1 MRVKI
6 LLQITTDDGAPGD
19 VEEIASLDKSVERA
33 EDIGLSLAESKAL
46 LAAAQQRIVEAQTK
60 SWTEG
65 RRCCEACGRRR
76 RSKGSYPI
84 VFHTLFGD
92 VRLASPRFR
101 RCPCREGNGSATVS
115 PLVELI
121 PDHVAPE
128 RLYLETRWASLV
140 PYATAAELL
149 ADILPITAGVN
160 ATTVRRHVLRVAE
173 RVEADLPKDKCSFME
188 ESPLDWEALPIPDG
202 RIVVGLDGGY
212 VRDWTERKS
221 NFEVIVGRSMPED
234 GPARYLG
241 FVHGFDRKPQRRLVD
256 MLESQGMQA
265 NQDIT
270 FLTDGGEEV
279 RSLTEGIS
287 PCSEHVLDWFH
298 ITMRITVLGQFAKGV
313 AQYDEEAGAR
323 LTKELE
329 RIKWKLWHGNTTGA
343 QEVIEDF
350 EADLFGLEFGLSESA
365 QIRHRRARVRRLY
378 RLEHG
383 QPDQLWRTLSI
394 RRAHLLGFRG
404 GDGQRRGEQTVR
416 QKAADAMDP
425 ARRASSLADPHSD
438 ARRNAAIG
446 LRALV
451 SGTGQRQLVPRHSAR
466 SCMSAPHFLMLSR
479 TTVPS
484 RMSRMIGSSV
494 SERAFHASQSPFTLR
509 QVRLT
514 TSLPTSPGASRL
526 ERATHAARVGSG
538 KISAGDQSVGCV
550 GAALVGAKRFALPFA
565 PSCHPRP

>member
-1 MRVKI
+1 MRVTI
-6 LLQITTDDGAPGD
+6 LLQVTTDDGALGG
-19 VEEIASLDKSVERA
+19 VEEVASLDKSVERA

-60 SWTEG
+60 SWTER

-76 RSKGSYPI
+76 RSKGNYPI

-101 RCPCREGNGSATVS
+101 RCPCREGNGIATVS

-140 PYATAAELL
+140 PYAIAAELL
-149 ADILPITAGVN
+149 ADILPITAGAN
-160 ATTVRRHVLRVAE
+160 ATTVRRHVLQVAE
-173 RVEADLPKDKCSFME
+173 RIEAALPKDKCSFTE
-188 ESPLDWEALPIPDG
+188 EGSQDWEALPIPDG

-221 NFEVIVGRSMPED
+221 NFEIIVGRSMPED
-234 GPARYLG
+234 RPARYLG
-241 FVHGFDRKPQRRLVD
+241 FVHGFDRRPQRRLVD

-313 AQYDEEAGAR
+313 AQYDEETGGR
-323 LTKELE
+323 LIKDLE

-350 EADLFGLEFGLSESA
+350 EADLFGLESDYPNLRKFVTAAREFAAYVASNTDSLINYGERYRSGERISSA
-365 QIRHRRARVRRLY
+365 FVEATVNAVVSKRFAKKQQMQWTRR
-378 RLEHG
+378 G
-383 QPDQLWRTLSI
+383 
-394 RRAHLLGFRG
+394 AHLLLQTRTRTL
-404 GDGQRRGEQTVR
+404 DG
-416 QKAADAMDP
+416 
-425 ARRASSLADPHSD
+425 
-438 ARRNAAIG
+438 
-446 LRALV
+446 
-451 SGTGQRQLVPRHSAR
+451 
-466 SCMSAPHFLMLSR
+466 
-479 TTVPS
+479 
-484 RMSRMIGSSV
+484 
-494 SERAFHASQSPFTLR
+494 TLR
-509 QVRLT
+509 
-514 TSLPTSPGASRL
+514 SAFEGWFPGLANDNSGRVIQR
-526 ERATHAARVGSG
+526 EAA
-538 KISAGDQSVGCV
+538 
-550 GAALVGAKRFALPFA
+550 
-565 PSCHPRP
+565 